1 MSNTYHMAGSTKMS
15 VLNRFAVRAPVVMIA
30 ASALSACSWLGIGGE
45 DGWLRDRQGE
55 YLNAVIAPPMNIPS
69 ELDSF
74 TIDEL
79 YPIPDLTPGERALY
93 VVPPAPKPI
102 DTRIREG
109 VVVQR
114 FGDRAWIVIGATAG
128 QVWPSL
134 RDYWST
140 ENVALAMEDPVRG
153 VMETVWLPQADTDLR
168 HKYRVRVEPGL
179 HSGNSE
185 IYVQHMD
192 DNGETPPGMVV
203 RWPEVSEN
211 LERETTILASIS
223 LYLADRTDIYRASS
237 VSLLA
242 GSIELQGKASLVDA
256 GAGNT
261 QLELRLDFER
271 AWSQLTQAINNAN
284 IEILESVRDEQRINV
299 RFTGTES
306 AEEPGFFGR
315 LFAGGDDDE
324 ENSVDFV
331 IRLIGDDGAIRVEAQ
346 TASGDSAPYEQ
357 DLLVRTINDN
367 LI

>member
-1 MSNTYHMAGSTKMS
+1 MSNSYHMTGSTKMS
-15 VLNRFAVRAPVVMIA
+15 VLNRFALRAPVVMIA
-30 ASALSACSWLGIGGE
+30 ASALSACSWLGLGGE
-45 DGWLRDRQGE
+45 DGWLRDRQDE
-55 YLNAVIAPPMNIPS
+55 YLNAVIAPPMQIPQ

-79 YPIPDLTPGERALY
+79 YPIPDLTPGERAIY
-93 VVPPAPKPI
+93 IVPPAPKPI

-114 FGDRAWIVIGATAG
+114 FGDRSWIVIGATAG

-134 RDYWST
+134 RDYWTT
-140 ENVALAMEDPVRG
+140 ENVELTMEDPVRG
-153 VMETVWLPQADTDLR
+153 VMETAWLPQADTDLR
-168 HKYRVRVEPGL
+168 HKYRVRIEPGL

-192 DNGETPPGMVV
+192 DNGETPPGMIVQ
-203 RWPEVSEN
+203 WPAVSEN

-242 GSIELQGKASLVDA
+242 GSIELQGKSRVVDA
-256 GAGNT
+256 GDNT
-261 QLELRLDFER
+261 QLELALDFER
-271 AWSQLTQAINNAN
+271 AWSQLTQAVNNAN
-284 IEILESVRDEQRINV
+284 IEVLESEREGRHMTV

-306 AEEPGFFGR
+306 AEEPGFFAR
-315 LFAGGDDDE
+315 LFGRGNDDE
-324 ENSVDFV
+324 NSIDFV
-331 IRLIGDDGAIRVEAQ
+331 VRLVGEEGAIRVEAQ
-346 TASGDSAPYEQ
+346 TVSGESAPYEQ
-357 DLLVRTINDN
+357 DLLIRTINDN

>member
-1 MSNTYHMAGSTKMS
+1 MLVTKGFVM
-15 VLNRFAVRAPVVMIA
+15 RAPVMLMA

-45 DGWLRDRQGE
+45 DGWLRDREDE
-55 YLNAVIAPPMNIPS
+55 YLNAVIAPAMQIPP

-79 YPIPDLTPGERALY
+79 YPIPDLSPGERALY
-93 VVPPAPKPI
+93 VTPPAPKPI

-114 FGDRAWIVIGATAG
+114 FGVRSWIVIGATAG

-140 ENVALAMEDPVRG
+140 ENVQLTMEDPVRG
-153 VMETVWLPQADTDLR
+153 VMETDWLAQADTDLR
-168 HKYRVRVEPGL
+168 HKYRVRIEPGL

-185 IYVQHMD
+185 IYVQHID
-192 DNGETPPGMVV
+192 DNGETPPGMLV
-203 RWPEVSEN
+203 RWPAESEN

-242 GSIELQGKASLVDA
+242 GSIELQGKSRVIDA

-261 QLELRLDFER
+261 ELELRLDFDR
-271 AWSQLTQAINNAN
+271 AWSQMTQAINNAN
-284 IEILESVRDEQRINV
+284 IETLEAVRDERRINV
-299 RFTGTES
+299 TFTGSE
-306 AEEPGFFGR
+306 AGEQPGFFGR
-315 LFAGGDDDE
+315 LFNRGNDE
-324 ENSVDFV
+324 ESSFDFV
-331 IRLIGDDGAIRVEAQ
+331 IRLVGDDGAIRVEAE
-346 TASGDSAPYEQ
+346 TISGESAPYQQ
-357 DLLVRTINDN
+357 DLLIRTINDN

>member
-1 MSNTYHMAGSTKMS
+1 ML
-15 VLNRFAVRAPVVMIA
+15 VINRFALRAPVVMMVA
-30 ASALSACSWLGIGGE
+30 GTLSACSWLGIGGE
-45 DGWLRDRQGE
+45 DGWLRDRQDE
-55 YLNAVIAPPMNIPS
+55 YLEAVIAPPMQIPP

-79 YPIPDLTPGERALY
+79 YPIPDLTPGERAIY
-93 VVPPAPKPI
+93 VTPPAPKPI

-114 FGDRAWIVIGATAG
+114 FGDRSWIVIGATAG

-140 ENVALAMEDPVRG
+140 ESVPLTMEDPVRG
-153 VMETVWLPQADTDLR
+153 VMETAWLPQADTDLR
-168 HKYRVRVEPGL
+168 HKYRVRIEPGL
-179 HSGNSE
+179 HAGNSE
-185 IYVQHMD
+185 IYVQHID
-192 DNGETPPGMVV
+192 DNGETPPGMLV

-237 VSLLA
+237 VSMLA
-242 GSIELQGKASLVDA
+242 GSIALQGKASLVDA

-261 QLELRLDFER
+261 QLELRLDFDR

-284 IEILESVRDEQRINV
+284 IEILESVRDDRQISV
-299 RFTGTES
+299 TFTGTES
-306 AEEPGFFGR
+306 GERPGFFGR
-315 LFAGGDDDE
+315 LFGRGDDDE
-324 ENSVDFV
+324 SSIDFV
-331 IRLIGDDGAIRVEAQ
+331 IRLVGEDGAIRVEAQ
-346 TASGDSAPYEQ
+346 TVSGESAPYEQ
-357 DLLVRTINDN
+357 DLLIRTINDN

>member
-1 MSNTYHMAGSTKMS
+1 MS
-15 VLNRFAVRAPVVMIA
+15 VIHRFVSRAPVVMMLA
-30 ASALSACSWLGIGGE
+30 GSLSACSWLGIGGE
-45 DGWLRDRQGE
+45 DGWVRDREGE
-55 YLNAVIAPPMNIPS
+55 YLNAVVAPPMQIPP

-79 YPIPDLTPGERALY
+79 YPIPELTPGERALY
-93 VVPPAPKPI
+93 ITPPAPKPI

-114 FGDRAWIVIGATAG
+114 FGERAWIVIGATAG

-140 ENVALAMEDPVRG
+140 ENVALVMEDPVRG
-153 VMETVWLPQADTDLR
+153 VMETAWLPQADTDLR
-168 HKYRVRVEPGL
+168 HKYRVRIEPGL
-179 HSGNSE
+179 HAGNSE
-185 IYVQHMD
+185 IYVQHID
-192 DNGETPPGMVV
+192 DNGETPAGMVV
-203 RWPEVSEN
+203 SWPEVSEN
-211 LERETTILASIS
+211 QERENTILASIS

-242 GSIELQGKASLVDA
+242 GSIELQGKARVVDA

-261 QLELRLDFER
+261 QLELRLDMER
-271 AWSQLTQAINNAN
+271 AWSQMTQAINNAN
-284 IEILESVRDEQRINV
+284 IEILDSNRDERLINV

-315 LFAGGDDDE
+315 LFGRGNDDE
-324 ENSVDFV
+324 EGSVDFA
-331 IRLIGDDGAIRVEAQ
+331 IRLLGDDGVIRVEAQ
-346 TASGDSAPYEQ
+346 TINNESAPYQQ

>member
-1 MSNTYHMAGSTKMS
+1 MS
-15 VLNRFAVRAPVVMIA
+15 VTTR
-30 ASALSACSWLGIGGE
+30 SALRASVVIMVAGTLPACSFLGIGGD
-45 DGWLRDRQGE
+45 DGWLRDREGE
-55 YLNAVIAPPMNIPS
+55 YLNAVIAPPMQIPP

-93 VVPPAPKPI
+93 ITPPAPKPI

-140 ENVALAMEDPVRG
+140 ENIALVMEDPVRG
-153 VMETVWLPQADTDLR
+153 VMETDWLPQADTGVR
-168 HKYRVRVEPGL
+168 HKYRVRIEPGL
-179 HSGNSE
+179 HAGNSE

-192 DNGETPPGMVV
+192 DNGETPAGMVV
-203 RWPEVSEN
+203 RWPDVSEN

-242 GSIELQGKASLVDA
+242 GSIELQGKARLIDA

-261 QLELRLDFER
+261 QLELRLDSER
-271 AWSQLTQAINNAN
+271 AWSQLTQAVNNAN
-284 IEILESVRDEQRINV
+284 IEVLASDRESRLINV

-306 AEEPGFFGR
+306 AEEPGFFAR
-315 LFAGGDDDE
+315 LFGGDE
-324 ENSVDFV
+324 EEEGSVDFA
-331 IRLIGDDGAIRVEAQ
+331 IRLLGDEGAIRVEAQ
-346 TASGDSAPYEQ
+346 TVNGESAPYQQ
-357 DLLVRTINDN
+357 DLLIRTINDN